1 MKIAAA
7 NSAPWNIAES
17 DNGGMPRLIRYR
29 TDLVPFIA
37 SSDYPQRLVIIW
49 EYDAVNLNGM
59 PSTEQSETMK
69 CFEDALDAT
78 LDSDRIAVLAFVLT
92 CNGSR
97 EWHYYIN
104 RVEEV
109 GLESIRPYLS
119 FQSYLYTCRLK
130 TILSGSKLALYTK
143 SAVFS

>member
-7 NSAPWNIAES
+7 NLAPWNIAES

-29 TDLVPFIA
+29 TDLAPFIA
-37 SSDYPQRLVIIW
+37 RSDYPQRLVIIW
-49 EYDAVNLNGM
+49 EYDADNLNGM

-69 CFEDALDAT
+69 SFEDALVET
-78 LDSDRIAVLAFVLT
+78 LDSDRLAVLAFVLT

-109 GLESIRPYLS
+109 GLRINTALS
-119 FQSYLYTCRLK
+119 EFP
-130 TILSGSKLALYTK
+130 KLPIHLQVENDPEWEQISLVYQIYG
-143 SAVFS
+143 V

>member
-17 DNGGMPRLIRYR
+17 DNGDMPRLIRYR
-29 TDLVPFIA
+29 TDLAPFIA

-49 EYDAVNLNGM
+49 EYDADNLIGM

-69 CFEDALDAT
+69 SFEDALVET
-78 LDSDRIAVLAFVLT
+78 LDSDRLAVLAFVLT

-104 RVEEV
+104 HVDEV
-109 GLESIRPYLS
+109 GLRINTALS
-119 FQSYLYTCRLK
+119 EFQ
-130 TILSGSKLALYTK
+130 KLPIHLQVENDPEWEQISLVYQICG
-143 SAVFS
+143 V

>member
-1 MKIAAA
+1 MKIPAA

-29 TDLVPFIA
+29 TDLAPFIA

-49 EYDAVNLNGM
+49 EYDADNLNGM

-69 CFEDALDAT
+69 CFENALDAT
-78 LDSDRIAVLAFVLT
+78 LDSDRLAVLSLVFT

-104 RVEEV
+104 RVDEV
-109 GLESIRPYLS
+109 GLRINTALS
-119 FQSYLYTCRLK
+119 EFP
-130 TILSGSKLALYTK
+130 KLPIHLQVENDPEWEQISLAYQICG
-143 SAVFS
+143 V

>member
-29 TDLVPFIA
+29 TDLAPFIA
-37 SSDYPQRLVIIW
+37 NSDYPQRLVIIW
-49 EYDAVNLNGM
+49 EYDADNLIGM

-69 CFEDALDAT
+69 SFEDALVET
-78 LDSDRIAVLAFVLT
+78 LDSDRLAVLAFVLT

-104 RVEEV
+104 RVDEV
-109 GLESIRPYLS
+109 GLRINTALS
-119 FQSYLYTCRLK
+119 EFP
-130 TILSGSKLALYTK
+130 KLPIHLQVENDPEWEQISLVYQIC
-143 SAVFS
+143 SV

>member
-7 NSAPWNIAES
+7 NLAPWNIAES

-49 EYDAVNLNGM
+49 EYDADNLNGM

-69 CFEDALDAT
+69 SFEDALVET
-78 LDSDRIAVLAFVLT
+78 LDSDRLAVLAFVLT

-104 RVEEV
+104 RVDEV
-109 GLESIRPYLS
+109 GLRINTALS
-119 FQSYLYTCRLK
+119 EFP
-130 TILSGSKLALYTK
+130 KLPIHLQVENDPEWEQISLVYQIYG
-143 SAVFS
+143 V

>member
-29 TDLVPFIA
+29 TDLAPFIA
-37 SSDYPQRLVIIW
+37 RSDYPQRLVIIW
-49 EYDAVNLNGM
+49 EYDADNLNGM

-69 CFEDALDAT
+69 SFEDALVET
-78 LDSDRIAVLAFVLT
+78 LDSDRLAVLAFVLT

-104 RVEEV
+104 RVDEV
-109 GLESIRPYLS
+109 GLRINTALS
-119 FQSYLYTCRLK
+119 EFP
-130 TILSGSKLALYTK
+130 KLPIHLQVENDPEWEQISLVYQIYG
-143 SAVFS
+143 V

>member
-29 TDLVPFIA
+29 TDLAPFIA
-37 SSDYPQRLVIIW
+37 RSDYPQRLVIIW
-49 EYDAVNLNGM
+49 EYDADNLIGM

-69 CFEDALDAT
+69 SFEDALVET
-78 LDSDRIAVLAFVLT
+78 LDSDRLAVLAFVLT

-104 RVEEV
+104 RVDEV
-109 GLESIRPYLS
+109 GLRINTALS
-119 FQSYLYTCRLK
+119 EFP
-130 TILSGSKLALYTK
+130 KLPIHLQVENDPEWEQISLVYQIYG
-143 SAVFS
+143 V